1 MNRSYEKVKFSG
13 FALKCRNKLG
23 SPEILRNENLCSVTL
38 ILFFIFLCGN
48 QRQGPEDRPTST
60 SFYLPKLK
68 DFKGG
73 LLKQNPWPLIF
84 VHFCKKADL
93 SLAYGSWQTETSR
106 PTETLPS
113 LVLTMYWANGFHLW
127 GKQNLGS
134 LKEKSYHSCSIN
146 GYISSNDII
155 STHNLSS
162 RVTCSGCLPWHHLLP
177 SS

>member
-1 MNRSYEKVKFSG
+1 MKICVLLHWSYFLYSCV
-13 FALKCRNKLG
+13 
-23 SPEILRNENLCSVTL
+23 EIKGKAQKIGLQAPR
-38 ILFFIFLCGN
+38 FISQN
-48 QRQGPEDRPTST
+48 
-60 SFYLPKLK
+60 LK